1 MGILDPIAKT
11 LMKKKQLPLL
21 SREAYFYDVLFHEL
35 SHSLGPAFVGNDESN
50 GDIRSA
56 LGAAYSGLEEAK
68 ADVMGIYNIL
78 FMIEKGIMP
87 RDMKNRVL
95 FTYISGLF
103 RSIRFGV
110 SEVHGKGAALQ
121 LNRYLE
127 EGAVQYLATEGRYQ
141 VNFSKLKESV
151 KNLVRDI
158 CTWQH
163 NGDRET
169 VDRVMEQYGT
179 LGTLCSPPWTLS
191 QGSLWTSGPSTLW
204 LGRTVDR
211 LPTME

>member
-87 RDMKNRVL
+87 RDMENRVL

-110 SEVHGKGAALQ
+110 SEAHGKGAAL
-121 LNRYLE
+121 
-127 EGAVQYLATEGRYQ
+127 
-141 VNFSKLKESV
+141 KLKESV

-163 NGDRET
+163 NGDKET
-169 VDRVMEQYGT
+169 VDSVMEKYGR
-179 LGTLCSPPWTLS
+179 LGDTVKKSLDKLTEVPLDIKPCYPLAGEDCSN
-191 QGSLWTSGPSTLW
+191 
-204 LGRTVDR
+204 VAN
-211 LPTME
+211 